1 MASGRLLSQKVET
14 FYECYKIIETFL
26 GKGYQYCL
34 CYLYQGCP
42 TESDCLAGVCH

>member
-42 TESDCLAGVCH
+42 TERDCLAGVCH